1 MRVVSRIGIEGKSS
15 HGDTSSGGRS
25 GISLNLE
32 GFLTSFFG
40 YRTQSKRKS
49 PQWVTKN
56 PDRGVDLLKAN
67 ARCTTSAL
75 QVRLKVHVEVQLL

>member
-1 MRVVSRIGIEGKSS
+1 METQVLVADQEFPSIWRGFSLLFLAIEQ
-15 HGDTSSGGRS
+15 D
-25 GISLNLE
+25 
-32 GFLTSFFG
+32 